1 MISVLAFSFFCISVI
16 LLVCLMATMDRLRIE
31 RSMLS
36 IEKAKSEKLK
46 KMILEMRINIAIAK
60 CSGKE
65 FLNNY

>member
-1 MISVLAFSFFCISVI
+1 MISVLAFSFGCLSIY

-46 KMILEMRINIAIAK
+46 KDDFGNENK
-60 CSGKE
+60 SSYCKV
-65 FLNNY
+65 